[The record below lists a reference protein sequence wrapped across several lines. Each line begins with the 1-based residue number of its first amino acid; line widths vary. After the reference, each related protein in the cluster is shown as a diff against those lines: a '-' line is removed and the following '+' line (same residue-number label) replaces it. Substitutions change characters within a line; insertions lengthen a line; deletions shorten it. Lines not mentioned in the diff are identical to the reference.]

1 MWCKALSWEGNPPG
15 ELGVWLRGVKGVT
28 ELPPPHPDPA
38 VAEVKGGGEFT
49 GVVGLELLAL
59 WSVG

>member
-1 MWCKALSWEGNPPG
+1 M
-15 ELGVWLRGVKGVT
+15 WLRGVKGVT

-59 WSVG
+59 